1 VRKVWWALIG
11 ALCLLSLFGLATY
24 LGIWNPAI
32 ARMKGEVTYVR
43 PVADETRICLSHP
56 VDAGSTYG
64 DHKYSGSECWS
75 GVVEGRPPKVGD
87 CVVLR
92 TQGESSDLGVKP
104 ARGCH

>member
-1 VRKVWWALIG
+1 STLHAHAPASRTSWPGGRPAARSQGGAARSVGGKLLAVRKVWWALIG

-56 VDAGSTYG
+56 VDAGST
-64 DHKYSGSECWS
+64 
-75 GVVEGRPPKVGD
+75 
-87 CVVLR
+87 
-92 TQGESSDLGVKP
+92 
-104 ARGCH
+104 